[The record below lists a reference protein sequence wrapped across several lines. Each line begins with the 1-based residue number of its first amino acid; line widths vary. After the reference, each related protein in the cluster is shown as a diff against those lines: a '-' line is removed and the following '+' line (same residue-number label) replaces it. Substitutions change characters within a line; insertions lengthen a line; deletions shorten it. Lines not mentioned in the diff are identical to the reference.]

1 MIPPGGIICQDALR
15 YHLCIVGGI
24 GALPTAIVEN
34 VKTLRHPRRSGRNE
48 YKRKNPD
55 EEPAEYRVGN
65 HGQNRV
71 EVDRKTSQV
80 KEHEEI
86 GKRAFPAY
94 RAIPAS
100 VFSGYGYSLP
110 SPVMGIWSPKYFGR
124 CLSSTSKTAFSL
136 ANNSRT

>member
-55 EEPAEYRVGN
+55 EEPAEDRVRY
-65 HGQNRV
+65 HGQNGV
-71 EVDRKTSQV
+71 EVDGKTTEV
-80 KEHEEI
+80 EERERSP
-86 GKRAFPAY
+86 KRADEAVGDLEYP
-94 RAIPAS
+94 
-100 VFSGYGYSLP
+100 
-110 SPVMGIWSPKYFGR
+110 
-124 CLSSTSKTAFSL
+124 CDE
-136 ANNSRT
+136 